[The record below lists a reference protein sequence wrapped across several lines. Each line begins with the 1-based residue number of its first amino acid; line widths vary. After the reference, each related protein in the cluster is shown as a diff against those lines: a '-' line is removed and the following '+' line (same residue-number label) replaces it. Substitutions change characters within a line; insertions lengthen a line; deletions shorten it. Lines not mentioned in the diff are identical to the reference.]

1 MYNYKKIKCI
11 HINFSKKTVITI
23 PSIRS
28 DTIFSNIGNRTS
40 VVVNTVLPR

>member
-1 MYNYKKIKCI
+1 MYSHQCLEENSN
-11 HINFSKKTVITI
+11 HN

-28 DTIFSNIGNRTS
+28 NTIFSNIGNRTS